1 VTTVAVDTTGGV
13 RAPEEIIR
21 GVAQASLDADLQI
34 LVVGDERTI
43 TKRLAETRHN
53 PEHIEV
59 IHVPAAQSVIDAAVK
74 LAGEGR
80 ADVVVSAGASARA
93 VDACR
98 VHWRLLPGVR
108 HPALSAVYPTAL
120 RHGERSDPFALLL
133 DIGATLEADAETLC
147 SFAWLGAAYAGA
159 ISQNKTP
166 RVALLSIGEEP
177 SRTIPAVAQAS
188 ARLQRTKGFTFIGPI
203 EAVDIPKGD
212 ADVVVCSGLMGNA
225 VIRLLDGVNEL
236 VVDLARYA
244 QKQRLLWRLGLGMLS
259 GGLAQ
264 LKRLTDW
271 EQYGGAPLL
280 GYERL
285 LLRAHPQSQARA
297 IQNAC
302 RVAAKAVAADLPRR
316 FADLR
321 RSEVEEWTPPAAA
334 PSEGSAA

>member
-1 VTTVAVDTTGGV
+1 MTTVAVDTTGGV
-13 RAPEEIIR
+13 RAPDEIIR
-21 GVAQASLDADLQI
+21 GVAQASLDSDLQI
-34 LVVGDERTI
+34 LLVGDERTI

-53 PEHIEV
+53 PERIEV
-59 IHVPAAQSVIDAAVK
+59 IHVSPSASVIDSAVK
-74 LAGEGR
+74 LAGSGR
-80 ADVVVSAGASARA
+80 AEVVISAGPSALA
-93 VDACR
+93 VEACR
-98 VHWRLLPGVR
+98 THWRLLAGVQ

-133 DIGATLEADAETLC
+133 DIGATLEADADTLC
-147 SFAWLGAAYAGA
+147 NFAWLGAAYAGA
-159 ISQNKTP
+159 ISQNHTP
-166 RVALLSIGEEP
+166 RVALLSIGDEP
-177 SRTIPAVAQAS
+177 SRSIPAVALAS
-188 ARLQRTKGFTFIGPI
+188 ERLQRTRGFSFLGAI

-212 ADVVVCSGLMGNA
+212 ADVVVCSGLVGNT

-285 LLRAHPQSQARA
+285 LLRAHPESRARA

-302 RVAAKAVAADLPRR
+302 RVAAKAVAADLPHR
-316 FADLR
+316 FAELR
-321 RSEVEEWTPPAAA
+321 ASETSERKA
-334 PSEGSAA
+334 PSTTEGSAA